1 MSVLGEQLF
10 SLQHPKAPTNTS
22 VSTKTPLVVFGQ
34 DNAES
39 SVIVGGVVDDFL
51 CVRNTD
57 IDCIHYLRC
66 EVTPVKY
73 LQVQKHRETGQKA
86 ALKRGRKVKK
96 KQQILTEKQSIF
108 TWDST
113 SRVKLVFISPSSIL
127 L

>member
-1 MSVLGEQLF
+1 MMFRGIIITQSYTMSVLGEQLF

-22 VSTKTPLVVFGQ
+22 VSNKNIHTPLVVFGQ

-39 SVIVGGVVDDFL
+39 SIIVGRVVDDLL

-73 LQVQKHRETGQKA
+73 LQVQKHRETGQKV
-86 ALKRGRKVKK
+86 ALKRGRKVKQ
-96 KQQILTEKQSIF
+96 KQ
-108 TWDST
+108 
-113 SRVKLVFISPSSIL
+113 
-127 L
+127 